1 MELFT
6 SQISEPNR
14 NVLDHVQ
21 RRVTTPMND
30 ALMALYTV
38 EEVKKALFSIGDLKA
53 RGADGLHVGE
63 RCMKKIYAHARSI
76 HGDA

>member
-38 EEVKKALFSIGDLKA
+38 EEVKKTLFSVGDPKA
-53 RGADGLHVGE
+53 PVRMAYMLFFTSGFGP
-63 RCMKKIYAHARSI
+63 C
-76 HGDA
+76 